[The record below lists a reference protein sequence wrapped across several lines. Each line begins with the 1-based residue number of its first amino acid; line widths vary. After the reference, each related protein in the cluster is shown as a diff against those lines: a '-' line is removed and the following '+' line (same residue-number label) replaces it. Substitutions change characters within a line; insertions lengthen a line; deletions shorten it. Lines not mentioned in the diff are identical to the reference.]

1 MSSEEE
7 QMDAAADETAAAE
20 EEVTTA
26 APPAPEATYK
36 EPEMSEEMKQQAEQD
51 EEIRVA
57 MEMAMAAAKNPHLS
71 PAELRVLVGA
81 SNAQTK
87 IVDDFQ
93 SKRLEEQRKKEE
105 EAAQAWEDKKASAL
119 GWLQGG
125 VAAAQAKAEEIRIA
139 AEKKAEEIRDAQAR
153 QLYAEE
159 IKADPQYQDLRR
171 RIKLMQKTLKAHRLQ
186 GNRVETRHS
195 FKRQRQEKS
204 MMQILD
210 KLKRTQKAFVASGYN
225 IHEYAKAMMKASKK
239 WKKKGTDEEL
249 ALEAQLCRN
258 MHQMLALEKQKSKV
272 KKSTREMKKYL
283 QRCKG
288 WLSDKQAL
296 CEMNLMTLDAT
307 HSSMQAL
314 YEDTIANQDKLI
326 AKLKA
331 SGEFD
336 GINLEEVELA
346 NWNVLSDKK
355 YDHLGPSATLSA
367 LRGLPINDSV
377 RLTKKKEVILSD
389 DSNGRS
395 MNGNH
400 PELFIEAKDDGSV
413 HSDVS
418 DPDGDGDDA
427 SLGGDGG
434 DKDDDDSSH
443 GEGVDTDDAPWNK
456 SASKGVVSDDSFPDN
471 AKKEA
476 VDIIDEAPTSVPDSL
491 IKHNGK
497 DGESDTEQT
506 STDEPLPP
514 TNKEILLEDE
524 AI

>member
-1 MSSEEE
+1 MSENGEETNGSEP
-7 QMDAAADETAAAE
+7 AAAPET
-20 EEVTTA
+20 
-26 APPAPEATYK
+26 PQIK
-36 EPEMSEEMKQQAEQD
+36 EPEMSEEMKRQAEQD

-71 PAELRVLVGA
+71 PAELRALVGA
-81 SNAQTK
+81 QNAQTK
-87 IVDDFQ
+87 IVDDIQ
-93 SKRLEEQRKKEE
+93 NKRLEEQRKKEE

-125 VAAAQAKAEEIRIA
+125 VAAAQAKAEEMRIA

-204 MMQILD
+204 MIQILD

-239 WKKKGTDEEL
+239 WKKKGSDEEL

-307 HSSMQAL
+307 HITMQAL
-314 YEDTIANQDKLI
+314 YEDTIANQDRLI

-336 GINLEEVELA
+336 GINLDEVELA

-377 RLTKKKEVILSD
+377 RLTKRKETMPD
-389 DSNGRS
+389 KPTTNG
-395 MNGNH
+395 H

-418 DPDGDGDDA
+418 DPDGDGDVADET
-427 SLGGDGG
+427 SLG
-434 DKDDDDSSH
+434 DKDDDDSSQ
-443 GEGVDTDDAPWNK
+443 GKGVDSNDAPWNK
-456 SASKGVVSDDSFPDN
+456 SASKVMNDDSIPLD
-471 AKKEA
+471 AKIEA
-476 VDIIDEAPTSVPDSL
+476 VGIIDEAPEGSPSSPS
-491 IKHNGK
+491 K
-497 DGESDTEQT
+497 DKLTNGESDTEQT
-506 STDEPLPP
+506 STDEPVV
-514 TNKEILLEDE
+514 TKEEIPLEDE
-524 AI
+524 AL

>member
-1 MSSEEE
+1 MST
-7 QMDAAADETAAAE
+7 ADEEVDNAAE
-20 EEVTTA
+20 AAVTA
-26 APPAPEATYK
+26 QPLPEANRK
-36 EPEMSEEMKQQAEQD
+36 EPEMSDEMKQQAEQD
-51 EEIRVA
+51 EEIRIA
-57 MEMAMAAAKNPHLS
+57 MEMAIAAAKNPHMS
-71 PAELRVLVGA
+71 PAEIRALVGV
-81 SNAQTK
+81 SNEQTK
-87 IVDDFQ
+87 IVDEFQ
-93 SKRLEEQRKKEE
+93 NKKLEEQRKRDQ
-105 EAAQAWEDKKASAL
+105 EAAQAWEDKKASAI
-119 GWLQGG
+119 GWFQGG
-125 VAAAQAKAEEIRIA
+125 VAMAHAKADEIRLA

-159 IKADPQYQDLRR
+159 IKADPHYQDLRR
-171 RIKLMQKTLKAHRLQ
+171 QIKLMQKTLKAHRLQ

-204 MMQILD
+204 MIQILD

-307 HSSMQAL
+307 HSSMQSL
-314 YEDTIANQDKLI
+314 YEDTISNQDKLI

-336 GINLEEVELA
+336 GVNLDEVELA

-367 LRGLPINDSV
+367 LRGLPINDSI
-377 RLTKKKEVILSD
+377 RLTKKKDFVID
-389 DSNGRS
+389 DDKPTTTNGK
-395 MNGNH
+395 GNKH

-418 DPDGDGDDA
+418 DPDGDDDGDAVDDA
-427 SLGGDGG
+427 SLG
-434 DKDDDDSSH
+434 DKGDDDSSH
-443 GEGVDTDDAPWNK
+443 GNAVIGSNDAPWNK
-456 SASKGVVSDDSFPDN
+456 SATKGMVMTDDSNPSDIKIQ
-471 AKKEA
+471 AA
-476 VDIIDEAPTSVPDSL
+476 GIIDEALVGSPSSPV
-491 IKHNGK
+491 KHDVK

-506 STDEPLPP
+506 STDEPAPSFNAMEMPLV
-514 TNKEILLEDE
+514 EE